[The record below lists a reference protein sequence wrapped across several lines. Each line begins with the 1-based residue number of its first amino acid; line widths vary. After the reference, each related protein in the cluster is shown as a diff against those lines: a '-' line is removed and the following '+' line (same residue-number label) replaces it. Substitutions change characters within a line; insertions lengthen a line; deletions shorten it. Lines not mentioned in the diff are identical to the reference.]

1 LWQGAGLFFFLLVGD
16 DRRGDGFVFPP
27 HIRSEIP
34 LLVSLSSIVG
44 PELKGETTVA
54 KGVRI
59 FGI

>member
-1 LWQGAGLFFFLLVGD
+1 MGD
-16 DRRGDGFVFPP
+16 DRRGGDGFVFPP